1 VSKLQ
6 YIADRLEAG
15 LAARNNGH
23 LVDERKVIWSG
34 NGDYS
39 KVLSH
44 TGFCVI
50 KECLEGD
57 LLSISKKAG
66 YVTVL
71 DNCLYYFYEKMY
83 VWFSLPLYI
92 LLCTQY
98 YVPVH
103 IAHTRY
109 SMHISRHLWPLI
121 YQRGCVTE
129 FEVQRHYRTDGRS
142 KVYGAWYRLPSFC
155 SDKNRTRKGEA
166 RALPPQFRRPCIL
179 LHSTC
184 FSIAS
189 LY

>member
-1 VSKLQ
+1 MSKLQ

-83 VWFSLPLYI
+83 VWFSLPLYVHTVVYTI
-92 LLCTQY
+92 LCNSTYCPHQIQ
-98 YVPVH
+98 H
-103 IAHTRY
+103 AHLKTPLT
-109 SMHISRHLWPLI
+109 SHLSKRLLRDWV
-121 YQRGCVTE
+121 RGSETLQDRWK
-129 FEVQRHYRTDGRS
+129 VQSLWRII
-142 KVYGAWYRLPSFC
+142 VVRLY
-155 SDKNRTRKGEA
+155 NHV
-166 RALPPQFRRPCIL
+166 LVM
-179 LHSTC
+179 
-184 FSIAS
+184 
-189 LY
+189 

>member
-1 VSKLQ
+1 MSKLQ

-98 YVPVH
+98 YSTYILP
-103 IAHTRY
+103 TPDTTCT
-109 SMHISRHLWPLI
+109 S
-121 YQRGCVTE
+121 QDT
-129 FEVQRHYRTDGRS
+129 FD
-142 KVYGAWYRLPSFC
+142 LPSI
-155 SDKNRTRKGEA
+155 KEA
-166 RALPPQFRRPCIL
+166 AWLSSRFRDITGPTEGPKFKVHNSCKVV
-179 LHSTC
+179 
-184 FSIAS
+184 
-189 LY
+189 

>member
-1 VSKLQ
+1 MSKLQ

-83 VWFSLPLYI
+83 VWFFLHTTIHTVMYTI
-92 LLCTQY
+92 LCTSTYCPHQIQLTACTSQDTFDLSFIKEAAAWLSSRFRDITG
-98 YVPVH
+98 PTEGPKFM
-103 IAHTRY
+103 AHDR
-109 SMHISRHLWPLI
+109 
-121 YQRGCVTE
+121 C
-129 FEVQRHYRTDGRS
+129 
-142 KVYGAWYRLPSFC
+142 KVV
-155 SDKNRTRKGEA
+155 
-166 RALPPQFRRPCIL
+166 
-179 LHSTC
+179 
-184 FSIAS
+184 
-189 LY
+189 